1 MVIDRDGIV
10 RYRGAGVDTSA
21 IRGWIDQL
29 LATSIGENDQH
40 LPKFELYQNYP
51 NPFNPATRISFDLP
65 ETGPVSLQVFDIEGR
80 LVNQLLD
87 TKMRPGRHEVGW
99 NGLDMTG
106 SRVSSGIY
114 IYRLRSGK
122 MLRTKK
128 MTLLR

>member
-29 LATSIGENDQH
+29 LATSIGDDNEI
-40 LPKFELYQNYP
+40 LSKFELYQNFP
-51 NPFNPATRISFDLP
+51 NPFNPDTRISFDLP
-65 ETGPVSLQVFDIEGR
+65 ETGQVSLQVFDIEGR

-87 TKMRPGRHEVGW
+87 AKMRPGRHELSW
-99 NGLDMTG
+99 NGLDMSG
-106 SRVSSGIY
+106 NPVSSGIY